1 MKVYHGSDV
10 QIEKID
16 LLKSREYTDFGRG
29 FYVTNIRGHA
39 HRRAV
44 NIAVEN
50 NTQPIVTQFE
60 YIEAYQ
66 INAEL
71 SVKSFATPS
80 EEWVN
85 FVMMNRDVSI
95 IQPAHSYDIV
105 EGPVANDWV
114 TWQIKRY
121 QKGRITIK
129 QLIAELQYREQTHQI
144 CFCTLQSLLSLEII
158 DDDQR
163 FDNEDLYSMLISS
176 LMNDYKFSEREAT
189 HRLYRSA
196 VFARLSDK
204 DTKMYEKAWQD
215 IYKMLQTE
223 LKKKL

>member
-10 QIEKID
+10 HIEKID
-16 LLKSREYTDFGRG
+16 LLKGREHTDFGRG

-44 NIAVEN
+44 NMAIEN

-60 YIEAYQ
+60 YIEAYP
-66 INAEL
+66 INAGL
-71 SVKSFATPS
+71 SVKYFVDPS

-85 FVMMNRDVSI
+85 FVMMNRDVRM

-121 QKGRITIK
+121 QKGKITIK
-129 QLIAELQYREQTHQI
+129 QLISELQYREQTHQI
-144 CFCTLQSLLSLEII
+144 CFCTLQSLIALEVV
-158 DDDQR
+158 DDNLR
-163 FDNEDLYSMLISS
+163 FDNEDMYSMIITS
-176 LMNDYKFSEREAT
+176 LMNDYNFSEREAT
-189 HRLYRSA
+189 NRLYRSA

-204 DTKMYEKAWQD
+204 DTKVPEESWQE
-215 IYKMLQTE
+215 IYKILQTE
-223 LKKKL
+223 LK